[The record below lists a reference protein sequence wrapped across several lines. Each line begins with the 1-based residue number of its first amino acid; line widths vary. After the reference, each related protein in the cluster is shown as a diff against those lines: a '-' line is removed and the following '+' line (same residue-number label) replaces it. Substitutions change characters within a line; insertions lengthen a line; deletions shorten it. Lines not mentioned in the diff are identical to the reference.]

1 MVHVKAHTRHYPKK
15 KHKKKAPAKAPGK
28 APKAKKKHAPQLSAA
43 AKKLGN
49 TLVPGL
55 HPKKGDMASELAKQ
69 RKYWLG
75 K

>member
-1 MVHVKAHTRHYPKK
+1 MVRVKAHTRHYPKK
-15 KHKKKAPAKAPGK
+15 KKKAPVMAPAKK
-28 APKAKKKHAPQLSAA
+28 ASKAKKKYAPQLSAA

-55 HPKKGDMASELAKQ
+55 HPKKGDMAAELAKQ

>member
-15 KHKKKAPAKAPGK
+15 KKKKAPAKVAGK
-28 APKAKKKHAPQLSAA
+28 APKAKKKKHAPQLSAA

-55 HPKKGDMASELAKQ
+55 HPKKGDMAAELAKQ